1 MFFKSIDFL
10 SPQISLYYDNRKRH
24 SSIIGGF
31 LTLILFLYTLV
42 LIIQYSLFNSFPNK
56 FSLKL
61 YRNFETDLEFQF
73 FNESDSGIFHFFY
86 VYNNNDIDSEELVR
100 FKSIKNGILRIYML
114 NLLNPYD
121 YNSSDLGNY
130 DHWVYGSCRGF
141 VNILFYDI
149 RKINLNSM
157 IINY

>member
-61 YRNFETDLEFQF
+61 
-73 FNESDSGIFHFFY
+73 
-86 VYNNNDIDSEELVR
+86 
-100 FKSIKNGILRIYML
+100 SIYL
-114 NLLNPYD
+114 
-121 YNSSDLGNY
+121 
-130 DHWVYGSCRGF
+130 
-141 VNILFYDI
+141 
-149 RKINLNSM
+149 
-157 IINY
+157 